1 MKYKV
6 EIVKTNTGFSAHV
19 PDLPGVFTVGD
30 SVKEVETFIQEAIQ
44 LHLQG
49 YEEDGLPTPDSK
61 TDVIW
66 IEV

>member
-1 MKYKV
+1 MKYMV

-44 LHLQG
+44 LHLRG
-49 YEEDGLPTPDSK
+49 YEEDGLPTPDSN